1 MVNFFDSNVPL
12 FFSLCFNKTV
22 NKYENK
28 KKYKIEK
35 GEVSV
40 QSNKLHIW
48 GGQGRLQKIR
58 LCQAI
63 FLSCL

>member
-1 MVNFFDSNVPL
+1 MVNFFDSNVQL

-40 QSNKLHIW
+40 QSNKFHIW
-48 GGQGRLQKIR
+48 GGQGRLQKKK
-58 LCQAI
+58 A
-63 FLSCL
+63 LSSYFP

>member
-1 MVNFFDSNVPL
+1 MVNFFDSNVQL

-40 QSNKLHIW
+40 QSNKLHI
-48 GGQGRLQKIR
+48 
-58 LCQAI
+58 
-63 FLSCL
+63 

>member
-40 QSNKLHIW
+40 QSNKFHI
-48 GGQGRLQKIR
+48 
-58 LCQAI
+58 
-63 FLSCL
+63 